1 MVFAAIVLA
10 NGTPVAIP
18 HERIAPCSLTNWR
31 PTMKRFF
38 HLAPNFKLDDRH
50 CAFMLMIAGV
60 VALAVLLV
68 AATLLAH

>member
-1 MVFAAIVLA
+1 
-10 NGTPVAIP
+10 
-18 HERIAPCSLTNWR
+18 
-31 PTMKRFF
+31 MKRFF